1 MTMEKI
7 YDIETGETTE
17 IPLSK
22 EKLANIAA
30 FQKKFDAEQSL
41 MNDKL
46 QARQA
51 VLNKL
56 GLTDEEAKA
65 LLG

>member
-22 EKLANIAA
+22 EKLASIDA
-30 FQKKFDAEQSL
+30 FQKKFDAEQL
-41 MNDKL
+41 LLNEKL
-46 QARQA
+46 QARKA
-51 VLNKL
+51 VLAKL
-56 GLTDEEAKA
+56 GLTDEEAKV